1 MTIPIL
7 LKTEEINTSLGIEEQ
22 FTIRKLIEFICME
35 YDVTEE
41 DLKSKNKAVPLPD
54 ARHLI
59 FYQAHK
65 NSYGTCDAIGKILNR
80 DHSTVIFGKKKI
92 IDLYDRD
99 NKIHDIV
106 DKMNYMFN

>member
-1 MTIPIL
+1 MVIPIL
-7 LKTEEINTSLGIEEQ
+7 MKTEEINASLGIADQ
-22 FTIRKLIEFICME
+22 FTIRKLIEFVCME

-65 NSYGTCDAIGKILNR
+65 NGYGTCEAIGKVLNR
-80 DHSTVIFGKKKI
+80 DHATVIFGKKKI
-92 IDLYDRD
+92 VNLYDRD
-99 NKIHDIV
+99 VRIHNVV
-106 DKMNYMFN
+106 DKMSYMFD